1 MRHIFLTS
9 MFILLLT
16 GCSGKKV
23 LPTPVGELKALDNFW
38 KVLGGEK
45 SAEEVKSESEK
56 Q

>member
-1 MRHIFLTS
+1 

-16 GCSGKKV
+16 GCSKKI

-45 SAEEVKSESEK
+45 SVKEVKSDSEK